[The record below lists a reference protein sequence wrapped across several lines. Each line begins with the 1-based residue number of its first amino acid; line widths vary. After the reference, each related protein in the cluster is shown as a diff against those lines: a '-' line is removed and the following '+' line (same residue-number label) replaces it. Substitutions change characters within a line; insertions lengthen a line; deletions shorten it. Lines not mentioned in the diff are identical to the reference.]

1 MLKSAARI
9 DLTHVPYKGA
19 GPAVID
25 VLAGHIPLL
34 VANPTSVAQHVRSGK
49 LRALVLFG
57 TDPISV
63 LPGTPTAAQA
73 GVAQAGEMPEWY
85 GFAVPASTPDATVAA
100 LNRDFRRVLDD
111 PALRAHFEGL
121 GLVSSSSSVD
131 EFARQIAA
139 DHTRAGALVR
149 QAGMN
154 KP

>member
-1 MLKSAARI
+1 
-9 DLTHVPYKGA
+9 
-19 GPAVID
+19 
-25 VLAGHIPLL
+25 
-34 VANPTSVAQHVRSGK
+34 
-49 LRALVLFG
+49 VLFG
-57 TDPISV
+57 KDPIGV

-111 PALRAHFEGL
+111 PALRAHFDGL
-121 GLVSSSSSVD
+121 GLVASSSSTD

-139 DHTRAGALVR
+139 DHARAGTLVR